1 LRYPN
6 GHLAPPAAHPVLTT
20 TVASRKTD
28 GPKCLVKV
36 PYPLSLA
43 VVTGSDLV
51 RLVTDHHQFVLTGST
66 VVT

>member
-1 LRYPN
+1 
-6 GHLAPPAAHPVLTT
+6 VLTT